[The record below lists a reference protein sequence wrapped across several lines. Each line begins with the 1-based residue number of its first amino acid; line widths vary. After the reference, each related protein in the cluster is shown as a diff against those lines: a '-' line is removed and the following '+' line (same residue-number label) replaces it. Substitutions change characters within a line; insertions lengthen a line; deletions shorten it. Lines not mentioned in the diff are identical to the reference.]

1 MSIRKNDIVVVIRGK
16 KKGKKGRVLQV
27 IREKGRVIVENVV
40 AVKRHLKPGRD
51 KSAQAGG
58 IVEKPGSVAV
68 SNVMLYCK
76 KCDRGVRHGYRI
88 SGETKSR
95 ICKKCGEQI

>member
-1 MSIRKNDIVVVIRGK
+1 MSIKKNDIVVVIKGK
-16 KKGKKGRVLQV
+16 KKGKRGRVLQV
-27 IREKGRVIVENVV
+27 LRDKNRVIVENVV
-40 AVKRHLKPGRD
+40 TVKRHLKPGRD
-51 KSAQAGG
+51 KTAQAGG
-58 IVEKPGSVAV
+58 IVEKPGSISI

-76 KCDRGVRHGYRI
+76 KCDRGVRHGYKI

>member
-1 MSIRKNDIVVVIRGK
+1 MSIRKNDIVVVIKGK
-16 KKGKKGRVLQV
+16 KKGKRGRVLQV
-27 IREKGRVIVENVV
+27 LKEKNRVIVENVIT
-40 AVKRHLKPGRD
+40 VKRHLKPGRD

-58 IVEKPGSVAV
+58 IVEKPGSIAIP
-68 SNVMLYCK
+68 NVMLYCK
-76 KCDRGVRHGYRI
+76 KCDRGVRHGYKI

>member
-1 MSIRKNDIVVVIRGK
+1 MIKKNDIVVVIRGK
-16 KKGKKGRVLQV
+16 KKGKKGRVLEV
-27 IREKGRVIVENVV
+27 IREKNRLIVENIVTI
-40 AVKRHLKPGRD
+40 KRHLKPGRD

-58 IVEKPGSVAV
+58 IVEKPGSISV

-76 KCDRGVRHGYRI
+76 KCDRGVRHGYKI
-88 SGETKSR
+88 SGDTKSR